1 MNQQTTGALLI
12 VASAAGF
19 ATLAIFIKFAY
30 AAGANVITI
39 VAVRFLIA
47 ALFLGLVLKMRG
59 ISLFVGKKMAIQLC
73 LMGAIGYGSM
83 SVLFA
88 TSLKYLPA
96 SLSSMLL
103 YTYPALVSLLSFAL
117 GDEIFS
123 LKKGLALAVCFVG
136 LVLVLGVSYAELHPV
151 GILLGLGSAVMYSCY
166 IVIGNR
172 LLKNVNPL
180 VTTTYVCAAAATTF
194 ILIGLVT
201 GDIILTLPLQG
212 WLAILGIALFPT
224 LIGILGFFAGMA
236 HIGAANASI
245 ISTVEPLLTVILAAI
260 LLSETITLLQT
271 IGGTL
276 IISGILILQLW
287 TKDVLHP
294 KIENSQ

>member
-12 VASAAGF
+12 IASAAGF

-39 VAVRFLIA
+39 VAIRFLIA

-59 ISLFVGKKMAIQLC
+59 ISLFVGKKMAFQLC

-103 YTYPALVSLLSFAL
+103 YTYPALVSLLSFTL

-123 LKKGLALAVCFVG
+123 LKKGFALVVCFVG
-136 LVLVLGVSYAELHPV
+136 LVLVLGVSFAELQPA
-151 GILLGLGSAVMYSCY
+151 GILLSLGSAVTYSCY

-245 ISTVEPLLTVILAAI
+245 ISTVEPLLTVVLAAI
-260 LLSETITLLQT
+260 LLNEAITLLQA

-287 TKDVLHP
+287 TNDVINP